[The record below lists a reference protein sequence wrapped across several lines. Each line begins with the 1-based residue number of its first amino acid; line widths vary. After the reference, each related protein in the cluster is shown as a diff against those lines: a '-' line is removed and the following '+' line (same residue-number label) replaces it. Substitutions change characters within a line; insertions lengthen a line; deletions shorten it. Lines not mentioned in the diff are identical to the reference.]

1 MYKFFRSAKA
11 ETIRKLQNPLTGK
24 VDAIIGRVDEM
35 IRLEVIFPDEIPES
49 HYHKW
54 ISITAE
60 SEPRIDEFD
69 TYEEAK
75 AYWKD
80 RDAE

>member
-1 MYKFFRSAKA
+1 
-11 ETIRKLQNPLTGK
+11 
-24 VDAIIGRVDEM
+24 M
-35 IRLEVIFPDEIPES
+35 IRLEVIFPDEIPKS